1 MQTESKYFTLNNGMK
16 MPCLGLGVF
25 RNKDPKECE
34 NSIIC
39 AIENGYRMIDTAA
52 VYGNEQAVGNA
63 VKHCGIPREELFITT
78 KLWYADCSRDL
89 AKRALDRSLKKLGLG
104 YVDLYLVHEPYG
116 WLKSAWRGLEES
128 VADGKV
134 RAIGVSNF
142 GQRELEKLLGYA
154 KIAPAVDQIELHPYF
169 QRKELLA
176 FLKECGIQPEA
187 WAPFGAGKSG
197 ILDHPVIARVAERRG
212 CTVAQAV
219 LAWLRAKGA
228 VAIPK
233 SSNPDRMAENLASLS
248 VELTEEDIRN
258 IDCLDL
264 GDSLFPWDKGI
275 RRPLR
280 KAIGFLHY
288 II

>member
-1 MQTESKYFTLNNGMK
+1 MDEGYIRLNNGME
-16 MPCLGLGVF
+16 MPLVGLGVF
-25 RNKDPKECE
+25 RMKGYECKKIVISAVE
-34 NSIIC
+34 S
-39 AIENGYRMIDTAA
+39 GYRLIDTAA
-52 VYGNEQAVGNA
+52 VYNNERAVGDA
-63 VKHCGIPREELFITT
+63 VRWCGLPREQLFVTT
-78 KLWYADCSRDL
+78 KLWYTNCSYHN
-89 AKRALDRSLKKLGLG
+89 AKRALEKSLKNLGLD
-104 YVDLYLVHEPYG
+104 YVDLYLIHEPYG
-116 WLKSAWRGLEES
+116 WLKGTWRALEEC
-128 VADGKV
+128 VREGKV
-134 RAIGVSNF
+134 RAIGLSNF
-142 GQRELEKLLGYA
+142 CERDIENITRGAE
-154 KIAPAVDQIELHPYF
+154 IMPAVDQIELHPLY
-169 QRKELLA
+169 RREKLLA
-176 FLKECGIQPEA
+176 YLNERGITPEA

-233 SSNPDRMAENLASLS
+233 SSNPERMAENLASLS
-248 VELTEEDIRN
+248 VELTDEDIRN